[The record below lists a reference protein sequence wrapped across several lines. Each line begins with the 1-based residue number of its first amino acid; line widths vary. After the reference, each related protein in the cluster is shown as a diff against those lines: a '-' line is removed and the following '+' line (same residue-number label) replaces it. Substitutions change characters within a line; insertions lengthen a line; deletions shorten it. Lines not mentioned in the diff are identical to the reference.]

1 MKTGAKN
8 REARSLAHGDWYW
21 IPRAVITGYASE
33 IGARALA
40 VYNFLAA
47 YADSR
52 QTCFPSQKYM
62 AERLGCSRSTVNKA
76 VKTLAAAGLVG
87 IEKRSRYHLVYTL
100 LEVRCRAGKTE
111 MRRGGNPDVSLTDTN
126 DNKVTIN
133 NNDIDN
139 DMKNLDSADRSTVR
153 DFTPRTKEE
162 LLALD
167 LARGLDD
174 LKALPLYLAYARK
187 YSEGALRRALS
198 EARAVPA
205 AQIKKSRGALFN
217 HLIQKYGG

>member
-21 IPRAVITGYASE
+21 IPRAVMKGHASE

-40 VYNFLAA
+40 VYNLLAA
-47 YADSR
+47 MADSR
-52 QTCFPSQKYM
+52 QSCYPSQKYM

-76 VKTLAAAGLVG
+76 VKTLAASGLIG

-100 LEVRCRAGKTE
+100 LQVGCRAGKTQ
-111 MRRGGNPDVSLTDTN
+111 MSKGGNRAVAPADTN
-126 DNKVTIN
+126 DNKGIIN
-133 NNDIDN
+133 NNDIDMN
-139 DMKNLDSADRSTVR
+139 KNEPADRPSIPN
-153 DFTPRTKEE
+153 FTPKTKEE

>member
-1 MKTGAKN
+1 MTLNHDHHQVRKLKN
-8 REARSLAHGDWYW
+8 GDWYW
-21 IPRAVITGYASE
+21 IQKAVIQEYAAR
-33 IGARALA
+33 IGPMAVM
-40 VYNFLAA
+40 VYNLLASQ
-47 YADSR
+47 ADRCQS
-52 QTCFPSQKYM
+52 CFPSQKYM

-76 VKTLAAAGLVG
+76 VKTLAAAGLIG

-100 LEVRCRAGKTE
+100 LTVRCRAGKTE
-111 MRRGGNPDVSLTDTN
+111 MSEGGNPDVAPADTN

>member
-1 MKTGAKN
+1 
-8 REARSLAHGDWYW
+8 
-21 IPRAVITGYASE
+21 
-33 IGARALA
+33 
-40 VYNFLAA
+40 
-47 YADSR
+47 
-52 QTCFPSQKYM
+52 M
-62 AERLGCSRSTVNKA
+62 AERLGCSRSTINKA
-76 VKTLAAAGLVG
+76 VKTLASSGLIG
-87 IEKRSRYHLVYTL
+87 IEKRNRYHLVYTL
-100 LEVRCRAGKTE
+100 LEVRCRAGKTQ
-111 MRRGGNPDVSLTDTN
+111 MSKRGNRDVSLSDTN
-126 DNKVTIN
+126 DNKVRIN
-133 NNDIDN
+133 NNDNDNDN